1 MLKLFYY
8 NLLTIIL
15 SALVNLTHKLIDPQ
29 RNLCNFGTS
38 LILMALNCW
47 LNLFVWFSQKWIYG
61 VSLLYL
67 YPNEASYYMIWTQRE
82 DNSENGKWKL

>member
-15 SALVNLTHKLIDPQ
+15 SVLVNVTHKLIGPQ

-38 LILMALNCW
+38 LILMALNC
-47 LNLFVWFSQKWIYG
+47 
-61 VSLLYL
+61 
-67 YPNEASYYMIWTQRE
+67 
-82 DNSENGKWKL
+82 